1 MRGRQRMKKALFN
14 LTSYTQSI
22 YIYIEMILY
31 KVIKYCASQLSDSK
45 SILSSFSTLSH
56 FLEDLKEDGHIKI
69 RIL

>member
-14 LTSYTQSI
+14 LTSYTQP
-22 YIYIEMILY
+22 IYIEMILY
-31 KVIKYCASQLSDSK
+31 KVIKYYASQLSDSK

-56 FLEDLKEDGHIKI
+56 FLEGLKEDGHIKI